1 MRQVIFIIIISSS
14 FTTIAQTYDRQ
25 AATDYANY
33 WWDGRNTMNG
43 EKSQTSYDT
52 AWGNPYNNYNGL
64 GGDCAN
70 FVSQCLIAGGLEKI
84 EELTLYIIELEK
96 RISEMERKKGGK
108 E

>member
-43 EKSQTSYDT
+43 EKSVFIF
-52 AWGNPYNNYNGL
+52 N
-64 GGDCAN
+64 
-70 FVSQCLIAGGLEKI
+70 
-84 EELTLYIIELEK
+84 
-96 RISEMERKKGGK
+96 KKALLAMVMMAHK
-108 E
+108 VNQ

>member
-43 EKSQTSYDT
+43 EKSVFIFNYESPSCNGYD
-52 AWGNPYNNYNGL
+52 G
-64 GGDCAN
+64 
-70 FVSQCLIAGGLEKI
+70 SQSQSIAGANLKA
-84 EELTLYIIELEK
+84 T
-96 RISEMERKKGGK
+96 
-108 E
+108 